1 MCGQQRPA
9 SERLTLRPD
18 FHRIAVAAGS
28 PAVLSLCLDKTENG
42 SHVTE
47 TFRQRLA
54 AAYDDWGSSSGTTPA
69 RFFDLMDEAIE
80 FHSVLER
87 DFPSDPLSG
96 PFLGRSAVIGYW
108 TAIAESWEML
118 SSKTEAIVGEGD
130 RVVWIGRVRWRNRH
144 TLREMVSPKID
155 VWTVWQDRAIRYFEM
170 FDSFA
175 YANVSGAHEAVGAR

>member
-1 MCGQQRPA
+1 M
-9 SERLTLRPD
+9 TD
-18 FHRIAVAAGS
+18 
-28 PAVLSLCLDKTENG
+28 
-42 SHVTE
+42 

-87 DFPSDPLSG
+87 GFPADPLSG
-96 PFLGRSAVIGYW
+96 PFLGRAAVIGYW

-130 RVVWIGRVRWRNRH
+130 RVVWVGRVRWRHRL
-144 TLREMVSPKID
+144 TLRELVSPKID

-175 YANVSGAHEAVGAR
+175 YANVSGANVTGTNEALPAA